1 MEYIL
6 STNNLSKDYS
16 GKKALNE
23 VNINLESGKI
33 VGLLGPNGS
42 GKTTFMKLAAGLL
55 RPTSGEILIDGQKP
69 GLYTK
74 SIISY
79 LPDRD
84 YLFKW
89 MKIKDAIDYY
99 NDFFMDFDRQK
110 AISLMEFM
118 KLDLESKV
126 TSLSKGMG
134 EKLALSLTIARKA
147 KLYILDE
154 PLAGVDPTAREKI
167 IETIIDNFREDS
179 TMLISTH
186 QVSIMERL
194 FDDVLFLSEGEIIL
208 KGSAEELR
216 NERGLSIDEIFRE
229 VFI

>member
-118 KLDLESKV
+118 KLDPESKV

-208 KGSAEELR
+208 KGNAEELR

>member
-1 MEYIL
+1 MEFIL

-23 VNINLESGKI
+23 VNINLKAGKI

-42 GKTTFMKLAAGLL
+42 GKTTFLKLVAGLL
-55 RPTSGEILIDGQKP
+55 KPTGGEILIDSQKP

-74 SIISY
+74 SIVSY

-99 NDFFMDFDRQK
+99 NDFFMDFDTQK
-110 AISLMEFM
+110 AINLIEFM

-194 FDDVLFLSEGEIIL
+194 FDDVLFLSDGEIVL

-216 NERGLSIDEIFRE
+216 NEKGLSIDEIFRE